1 MHVFFLVRSP
11 RRGSAAR
18 RLSVG
23 GAVRCHPHPM
33 LLSFV
38 VRAELNLGYAKP
50 LCVVSWVVPL
60 LLYIYVKQCSMR
72 VADGERLRCLEIS
85 YGRTRVVVVP
95 VVALVFTEVEVCV
108 SEVVCCFRCSSVT
121 GEQVSQRGHTLFPLV
136 QVVRA
141 AVGSRLQ
148 YRQRQTNALEVQ

>member
-1 MHVFFLVRSP
+1 
-11 RRGSAAR
+11 
-18 RLSVG
+18 
-23 GAVRCHPHPM
+23 
-33 LLSFV
+33 
-38 VRAELNLGYAKP
+38 
-50 LCVVSWVVPL
+50 
-60 LLYIYVKQCSMR
+60 MR

-148 YRQRQTNALEVQ
+148 YRQRQTNASEVQQEICPSLAIYLRAIDESYVVLVET